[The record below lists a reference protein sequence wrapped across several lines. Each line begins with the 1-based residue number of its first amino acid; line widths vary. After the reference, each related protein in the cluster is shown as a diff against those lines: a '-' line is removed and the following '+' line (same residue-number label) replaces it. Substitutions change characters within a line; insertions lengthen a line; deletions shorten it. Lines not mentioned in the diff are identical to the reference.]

1 MGFWKMFNQLGEHLM
16 LIKQSLNNPFFF
28 FIKSKLD
35 LDSGF
40 QWEVNRRRLL

>member
-1 MGFWKMFNQLGEHLM
+1 MFNQLGEHLM
-16 LIKQSLNNPFFF
+16 LIKQSLNNPFF